1 MNKSLS
7 LIIVFFLF
15 FTPLSVTA
23 QEYSLKDLWKLA
35 LEKSETIK
43 IAEEDLYISKRE
55 KDMALAG
62 LLPTL
67 SAFGDHKR
75 YSEEKTR
82 SGLTVQPNYTNTWG
96 FRLDHSLS
104 LSGQEFRAYRM
115 SRNTIIKSGFDL
127 DSVKGDYLLSIAS
140 AYFDV
145 LKSKKA
151 LEIANANVDRLTKHR
166 DASSIRL
173 RVGAVTKTVLLRA
186 EAELSGAQSESIKA
200 ENNLRLA
207 RYILARTAGIK
218 EAYDIKE
225 ELPPVDLDSL
235 SGDCKSSVLDCLR
248 ERTLER
254 RSEIKALTLQKSIA
268 TDQVK
273 FARGSFLP
281 ILSVEGVFVREE
293 NEPSTTFEIDERIY
307 GTLTL
312 NFPFFEGGLRMAEVG
327 EAKAKLRQAEYSL
340 SDMRKSINVEVESS
354 YLDLLTESGVITKLQ
369 AEVEYS
375 KDNYNAVSKQ
385 FTYGLADSIDVMD
398 ANTLLVT
405 AERELANARY
415 NHHLAYLKLKRATGT
430 LLKTVVS
437 EQ

>member
-1 MNKSLS
+1 MKKLCSA
-7 LIIVFFLF
+7 VFFLLLF
-15 FTPLSVTA
+15 FTPLNLPA
-23 QEYSLKDLWKLA
+23 EDYSLDDLWRLA

-75 YSEEKTR
+75 YSQEKKR
-82 SGLTVQPNYTNTWG
+82 FDFTVQPDYTNSWG
-96 FRLDHSLS
+96 FRLDKSLS
-104 LSGQEFRAYRM
+104 LGGQEFRAYKM
-115 SRNTIIKSGFDL
+115 SKDTIIKSRFDL

-166 DASSIRL
+166 DASKIRL
-173 RVGAVTKTVLLRA
+173 RVGEVTKTVLLRA
-186 EAELSGAQSESIKA
+186 EAELSGAQSELIKA
-200 ENNLRLA
+200 KNHLRLA
-207 RYILARTAGIK
+207 KYILARTAGITTDY
-218 EAYDIKE
+218 EIKE
-225 ELPPVDLDSL
+225 DLQPVDLESL
-235 SGDCKSSVLDCLR
+235 SRDCKSSVPECLK
-248 ERTLER
+248 EKTDEE
-254 RSEIKALTLQKSIA
+254 RSEIKSLTLQKSIA
-268 TDQVK
+268 RDQVK
-273 FARGSFLP
+273 FAKGSFLP
-281 ILSVEGVFVREE
+281 IISVEGVFIRED
-293 NEPSTTFEIDERIY
+293 NEPSTYFEINEKLY
-307 GTLTL
+307 GTLSL

-327 EAKAKLRQAEYSL
+327 EAKARLRQAEYSL

-415 NHHLAYLKLKRATGT
+415 NYHLTYLKLKRATGT

-437 EQ
+437 KQ